1 MPIRVNPIVRYSV
14 PRMHES
20 SYMRSPRD
28 SDSPLRQWKAINQA
42 GDQVSSL
49 AANLAHVQR
58 QIDTLRLRKG
68 GGGGEAA
75 VAQFPFKIYQS
86 PSNPDWTGDQLAEY
100 GWRTFRVRAGKVG
113 TVDVVGTDGLD
124 SVNAPAEPDGDP
136 YWDPDNALE
145 PDWIGGEVDF
155 TVRDT
160 AGAFMPEDPPTTQFA
175 GAIWSVWINCTD
187 MEAPVIEAGDG
198 LGHGDS
204 VPAEGWGASYVWIG
218 TIDCLNYLSDKE
230 AVVRQI
236 RRADVTTTKGCVD
249 GEYVDIPV

>member
-1 MPIRVNPIVRYSV
+1 MPIGHNPIAHHPLPRYNEGSW
-14 PRMHES
+14 
-20 SYMRSPRD
+20 MRSQRD
-28 SDSPLRQWKAINQA
+28 SDGIARQWLKAKP
-42 GDQVSSL
+42 V
-49 AANLAHVQR
+49 ANHLGWLVQNVQQVQR
-58 QIDTLRLRKG
+58 QLNRLRLRRG
-68 GGGGEAA
+68 VSGGEQALG
-75 VAQFPFKIYQS
+75 QFPFRIYQS
-86 PSNPDWTGDQLAEY
+86 PGNPLWTSAQSTEY

-124 SVNAPAEPDGDP
+124 SENAPAEPDGDP

-145 PDWIGGEVDF
+145 PDWIGAPVDF

-160 AGAFMPEDPPTTQFA
+160 AGAFEPENPPTTVFT
-175 GAIWSVWINCTD
+175 GSTWSVWINCTD
-187 MEAPVIEAGDG
+187 MDAPVIEAGDG

-218 TIDCLNYLSDKE
+218 TIDCLNYLSNKE